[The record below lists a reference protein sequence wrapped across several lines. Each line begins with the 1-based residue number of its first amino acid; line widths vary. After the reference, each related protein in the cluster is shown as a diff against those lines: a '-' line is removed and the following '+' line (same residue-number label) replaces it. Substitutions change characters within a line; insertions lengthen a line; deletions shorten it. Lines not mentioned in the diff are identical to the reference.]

1 MGWQRICVFCGS
13 SVGADPR
20 YVEAARATGA
30 YLARQGLGIVY
41 GGGHVGLMGA
51 LADAA
56 LAAGGEV
63 IGVIPHALVA
73 RELAHPGLTTLHVVA
88 TMHERKA
95 RMSALADAFLVLPG
109 GLGTLEELFEVWS
122 WAQLGAHTKPCGL
135 LDVAGYWQP
144 LLALVDHL
152 QRQGF
157 LAAADRALLL
167 VDDAPERLLARL
179 RAWEP
184 PPRPRWLAPAA
195 T

>member
-157 LAAADRALLL
+157 LAAADRALLV